1 MTLPVDSDTEFAIA
15 HVLCTDIVGYSKLMI
30 DQQSAALR
38 KLNDVVRNT
47 EQFQRAEA
55 NGKLL
60 RIPTGDGIVLVF
72 FTHPQDPAEC
82 AVEIA
87 QRLKAHPDIALRMGV
102 HSGPVN
108 RVNDVNE
115 RSNVAGAGINMAQRV
130 MDCGDAGHILVSK
143 RVAEDLGHYSR
154 WRPHLHH
161 LGEFEV
167 KHGVKIDV
175 VNLYTGEVGNHAV
188 PEKLQLRPAEASSG
202 SRPIFKIAGA
212 A

>member
-108 RVNDVNE
+108 RVSDVNE
-115 RSNVAGAGINMAQRV
+115 RSNVAGAGINIAQRV
-130 MDCGDAGHILVSK
+130 MDCGDAGHILLTK
-143 RVAEDLGHYSR
+143 RVAEDLSHYSK
-154 WRPHLHH
+154 WRPQLHD
-161 LGEFEV
+161 LGSCEV
-167 KHGVKIDV
+167 KHGVRVDV
-175 VNLYTGEVGNHAV
+175 VNLYSDEVGNPTP
-188 PEKLQLRPAEASSG
+188 PEKLKA
-202 SRPIFKIAGA
+202 K
-212 A
+212 